1 MIKTVQPTAYTNE
14 PGGRDRFADVGVVN
28 STGDA
33 GNEFEQLWDLRDL
46 QRVDTSQPKPL
57 PLDKSPGNLPVLVEP
72 VQDEPYVQC
81 RLLPVQGD
89 ELPWTSTASS
99 GGNARASW
107 RG

>member
-1 MIKTVQPTAYTNE
+1 MIKPVQPTAYTNE

-57 PLDKSPGNLPVLVEP
+57 PLDKSPGNLPVLLEP
-72 VQDEPYVQC
+72 VQDEC

-89 ELPWTSTASS
+89 ERPWPAP